1 MVDFAKL
8 KSARGSNLAKLTEKL
23 ETLNKGSGGNQ
34 KDERIYKPGFD
45 KKEGKGYAVV
55 RFLPNKH
62 GEPFV
67 RVFSHA
73 FNGAGGWYIEN
84 SRSTIGEDDPV
95 GISNTLYWKK
105 GEAEANESFKNIARK
120 RKRNTKYFANV
131 LVIKDTVNPENNGK
145 VMIYEFGGQV
155 FKLIEAAAK
164 PEFEDEKPIDPF
176 DMWMGADFKIKMVGK
191 EIPDQRTGKKT
202 MVPNYENSEF
212 AGPSE
217 LFEGDDEQKE
227 ALFDKTYD
235 LSDFLKVKTF
245 EELAIHFKKV
255 TGEAHNALEAGDP
268 GETVVERLEQ
278 QAESAA
284 HREPD
289 VSASTGKEDADA
301 GGDGDDVMAMFRAL
315 AEQD

>member
-8 KSARGSNLAKLTEKL
+8 KSARGSNLAALTEKL
-23 ETLNKGSGGNQ
+23 DTLNKGGGAQ

-55 RFLPNKH
+55 RFLPNAH
-62 GEPFV
+62 GEAFV

-105 GEAEANESFKNIARK
+105 GETEGNESFKNIARK

-164 PEFEDEKPIDPF
+164 PGFEDEKPIDPF
-176 DMWMGADFKIKMVGK
+176 DMWSGADFKIKIVGK

-212 AGPSE
+212 ASPSE

-227 ALFDKTYD
+227 ALFGKTYD
-235 LSDFLKVKTF
+235 LTEFLKVKSF
-245 EELAIHFKKV
+245 NELATQFKKV
-255 TGEAHNALEAGDP
+255 TGEAHNALESGDP
-268 GETVVERLEQ
+268 AETVVERLEQ
-278 QAESAA
+278 QAEESA
-284 HREPD
+284 HRDPTP
-289 VSASTGKEDADA
+289 STPSSEDADA
-301 GGDGDDVMAMFRAL
+301 GGEDDVMAMFRQL
-315 AEQD
+315 ADQD